1 MNRFPFSAVV
11 VISFT
16 MGCDSKIL
24 GEKLEGKWQLSRMAG
39 DFSFGLG
46 PGMKADGPEV
56 LIFTGDRFILKSDDR
71 HKTGIAGSFSC
82 DETKTP
88 KQITFKFSGRN
99 VVGIYKIS
107 PSAKLYIC
115 IGQDDQ
121 VAPSD
126 FRGGPGARP
135 ALLVFERAEA
145 E

>member
-1 MNRFPFSAVV
+1 MMNRFLFSAVV

-16 MGCDSKIL
+16 MGCDSKSD

-46 PGMKADGPEV
+46 PGKKSDGPEI
-56 LIFTGDRFILKSDDR
+56 LIFTGDRFAFKNDDR
-71 HKTGIAGSFSC
+71 HQTGITGSFSC

-88 KQITFKFSGRN
+88 KQITFNFSGRT

-107 PSAKLYIC
+107 SPHLSIC
-115 IGQDDQ
+115 VGEDDQ

-126 FRGGPGARP
+126 FRGGPRSRP
-135 ALLVFERAEA
+135 VLLVFDLAEA
-145 E
+145 K